1 MTAMSMSAER
11 IHLLKNIAEALNEA
25 TDIDTTVTRLL
36 NLTVHSLGLQT
47 AWIFRYDPARLYFVE
62 MGASGLPPALANND
76 AHALKVGWC
85 ECQDR
90 FVRGR
95 LHTAVNIV
103 RCSRLRDA
111 SGDKQ
116 GLVFHASVPLR
127 SHEKPLGILNVASAG
142 KKPFSADTLS
152 LLRIIGYQVAV
163 ALDRSTLLLEQSRYA
178 GRLRALA
185 NLANH
190 LILTMDT
197 NDILNQACQQ
207 LAHILDYD
215 AVAIFN
221 TYDTMTLVAQCVR
234 DSTYEMAYRY
244 DQNDSDKNLS
254 SPPGLLI
261 SDDVSGLWQE
271 IPQTPYRIRAE
282 SRQIRAFHPF
292 DRDLLITAAWHIAA
306 ALENVRV
313 YEKSRQEAQQRE
325 RRVLAATLHDSV
337 NQRLFSAQLL
347 TRSAAVLW
355 KTEPEHPKIEE
366 FLQRISTQ
374 LVQSQIEMRQLIG
387 ALRPPSAAK
396 WINQLKNDLSHLT
409 MATGLHF
416 DISLPDQIPTW
427 WNREALYILKG
438 IIDESLHNTLQH
450 GQAHHVQLHLSYDD
464 QNLYLHIEDDGK
476 GFDPAATE
484 PGYGSRT
491 IHERV
496 LSLGGQI
503 YIHSQPESGTRIM
516 VTLPL
521 QPYFYS
527 SPPQEPKETS
537 HHEKNP

>member
-1 MTAMSMSAER
+1 MSMNAER

-25 TDIDTTVTRLL
+25 TDIDMTVSRLL
-36 NLTVHSLGLQT
+36 KLTVHSLGLQT

-62 MGASGLPPALANND
+62 MGASGLPPALSHHG

-127 SHEKPLGILNVASAG
+127 SQEKLLGILNVASAG
-142 KKPFSADTLS
+142 KKPFSQDTLS
-152 LLRIIGYQVAV
+152 LLRTIGYQVAV

-178 GRLRALA
+178 DRLRALA

-190 LILTMDT
+190 LIVTMDI
-197 NDILNQACQQ
+197 NHILDHACQQ

-215 AVAIFN
+215 AVAIFSAHN
-221 TYDTMTLVAQCVR
+221 PLSLVAQCVR
-234 DSTYEMAYRY
+234 ENIHEFAYRY
-244 DQNDSDKNLS
+244 DEIDPGKNLS
-254 SPPGLLI
+254 QSPGLLI
-261 SDDVSGLWQE
+261 AGDVSGLWQE

-282 SRQIRAFHPF
+282 TRQIRAFHPF
-292 DRDLLITAAWHIAA
+292 DRELLITAAWHIATA
-306 ALENVRV
+306 VENVRL
-313 YEKSRQEAQQRE
+313 YEKSRQEAQQHE
-325 RRVLAATLHDSV
+325 RRLLAATLHDSV

-347 TRSAAVLW
+347 TRSATVLW
-355 KTEPEHPKIEE
+355 RAEPEHPKIAE
-366 FLQRISTQ
+366 FLQRISAQ
-374 LVQSQIEMRQLIG
+374 LVQSQIEMRRLIG
-387 ALRPPSAAK
+387 ALRPAAAAE
-396 WINQLKNDLSHLT
+396 WINQLKNDLSHVT

-416 DISLPDQIPTW
+416 DTSLPEQIPAH
-427 WNREALYILKG
+427 WNQEALHILKG
-438 IIDESLHNTLQH
+438 IIDECLHNTLQH
-450 GQAHHVQLHLSYDD
+450 GQAHHVQLSLNYDV
-464 QNLYLHIEDDGK
+464 QSLYVHIEDDGK

-491 IHERV
+491 IEERV
-496 LSLGGQI
+496 RSLGGQFSL
-503 YIHSQPESGTRIM
+503 HSQPGHGTRI
-516 VTLPL
+516 VITLPL
-521 QPYFYS
+521 EPYFYS
-527 SPPQEPKETS
+527 SPSQGPKEKS
-537 HHEKNP
+537 HHDEIP